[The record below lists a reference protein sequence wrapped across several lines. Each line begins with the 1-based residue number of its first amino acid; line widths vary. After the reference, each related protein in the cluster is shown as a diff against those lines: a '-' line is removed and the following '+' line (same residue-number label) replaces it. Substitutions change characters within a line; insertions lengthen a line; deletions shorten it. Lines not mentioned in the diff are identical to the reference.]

1 MGKKEHE
8 KKNKKKKKKLE
19 NEGPPA
25 HMPKKPG
32 FFARAL
38 MAWDE
43 VEERRWEH
51 RPNQRHQNL
60 IY

>member
-1 MGKKEHE
+1 MK
-8 KKNKKKKKKLE
+8 KKNKKKTKLE